1 MENRNLLQ
9 SEIICSVSAPDP
21 KEVLRQARQLVKS
34 HQGSAALEKYIWFH
48 DHALDAGM
56 SLCGVRLS
64 FAISEWV
71 DLGEVY
77 PPARRALESVRD
89 AKTESLMQGTYDVS
103 LFRDVASI
111 NRALG
116 QVERTRDL
124 FKTIAG
130 ADRGVAEKCFHIA
143 LESLA
148 HTKEF
153 GLARSFMPD
162 PRKEIDHFAIPFKF
176 AAKRTPSVSPDMFQE
191 TLIEIYVK
199 KIGLI
204 LQVVAGVGEED
215 LSNHLRLYAVECV
228 PDALLRDRIMERLYP
243 SPPSTRL
250 Q

>member
-1 MENRNLLQ
+1 V
-9 SEIICSVSAPDP
+9 SETAPQD
-21 KEVLRQARQLVKS
+21 VLRQARQLVKS
-34 HQGSAALEKYIWFH
+34 QQYAAALEKYIWFH
-48 DHALDAGM
+48 DHALDADR
-56 SLCGVRLS
+56 SLAGVRLS
-64 FAISEWV
+64 YAILEWV

-89 AKTESLMQGTYDVS
+89 AKAESLMQGTYHAR
-103 LFRDVASI
+103 LFHDVAAI

-130 ADRGVAEKCFHIA
+130 VDRGVAEKCFHIA
-143 LESLA
+143 LESLV

-162 PRKEIDHFAIPFKF
+162 PRKEIDRSAIPFTF
-176 AAKRTPSVSPDMFQE
+176 ARQHTGSVSQEMLQE
-191 TLIEIYVK
+191 TLVGIYVK
-199 KIGLI
+199 RVSLI
-204 LQVVAGVGEED
+204 LQVFIGVGEED
-215 LSNHLRLYAVECV
+215 VSDHLRHYALECV
-228 PDALLRDRIMERLYP
+228 PDAQLRDGIMERLYS